1 VTIIALTPAHAIVRQ
16 ILLVAKLSTDE
27 FMVRI
32 HPSDNVVFRGTGIHL
47 KHLVNFDATT
57 SALQDPLSVSSRDV
71 WAINTYQTFW

>member
-1 VTIIALTPAHAIVRQ
+1 MTHAIVRQ
-16 ILLVAKLSTDE
+16 ILLAAKLSTDE

-32 HPSDNVVFRGTGIHL
+32 QYRSDNTVFRGTVIHL

-71 WAINTYQTFW
+71 